1 MNGLYKLVSKMPNYI
16 RRFGPFSGLRLLF
29 QIEGIRQRPQ
39 KSTVLRQYRVPG
51 IIHPV
56 FLRDCVGDHATFWQ
70 CLVMNQYEMRHFPQ
84 FERVKIKY
92 QAKNGTSPAPLIID
106 CGGNIGLSCIW
117 FANAFPTARIFV
129 IEPEDQ
135 NFLILKEN
143 IKKYKNITPLK
154 GGIWDSH
161 GFLKITNPDAGP
173 ASFRLE
179 FLCEETDGDNLRCY
193 TINEICEIAN
203 EAHPFIVKLD
213 IEGAQKRLFASNT
226 SWVNKTDIITLE
238 LDDWLLPWQGTSRA
252 FFKCLS
258 QFDFEY
264 LLGGESIF
272 CFRDTNCG
280 D

>member
-1 MNGLYKLVSKMPNYI
+1 MKNLYKLISKTPNYI
-16 RRFGPFSGLRLLF
+16 RRFGLFSGLRLLF
-29 QIEGIRQRPQ
+29 QIEGLKQRPQ

-51 IIHPV
+51 VIHPV

-70 CLVMNQYEMRHFPQ
+70 CLVMNQYEMRNFPQ
-84 FERVKIKY
+84 FKRVKEKY
-92 QAKNGTSPAPLIID
+92 LIETEDSPRPLIID

-129 IEPEDQ
+129 VEPEDQ

-143 IKKYKNITPLK
+143 IKNYKNITPLK
-154 GGIWDSH
+154 GGVWNSA

-179 FLCEETDGDNLRCY
+179 SVAGESTDNTLRCY

-203 EAHPFIVKLD
+203 DAHPFIVKLD
-213 IEGAQKRLFASNT
+213 IEGAQKKLFASNT
-226 SWVNKTDIITLE
+226 DWVNKADIITLE
-238 LDDWLLPWQGTSRA
+238 LDDWLLPWQGTSKA

-258 QFDFEY
+258 QYNFEY
-264 LLGGESIF
+264 LLSGESIF
-272 CFRDTNCG
+272 CFRDANSG